1 MQAYHGLVWLVT
13 PSSVKTKDRHL
24 KLSKL
29 HSVHGN
35 RFMFNP
41 CNMEVFILI
50 SCILSKYLSCR
61 DRDVIHRSNWKFQNE
76 RIMYLHQLKVTQRN
90 KLSSLMTSSPFAITI
105 LFSLLCHSLGLREHL
120 IWKVFEIWCWQNTSA
135 SHDHTGIRPFYKFMT
150 S

>member
-1 MQAYHGLVWLVT
+1 VWKQKIDIWSCQNYIRCMVIGLCLTPVT
-13 PSSVKTKDRHL
+13 WKSS
-24 KLSKL
+24 
-29 HSVHGN
+29 
-35 RFMFNP
+35 FWW
-41 CNMEVFILI
+41 